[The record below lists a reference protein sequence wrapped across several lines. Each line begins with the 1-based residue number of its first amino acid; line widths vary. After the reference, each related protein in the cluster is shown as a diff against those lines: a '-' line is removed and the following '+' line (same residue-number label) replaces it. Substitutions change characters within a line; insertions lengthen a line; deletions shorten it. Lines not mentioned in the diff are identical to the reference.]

1 MLPSLSPAG
10 KLAHLRRSKSAADGL
25 SAFCWRY
32 GLGHYG
38 KGLFWHSSEL
48 LFAFFL
54 TEQAGLPAIWMGGV
68 LIAGILSSAGI
79 DLVVGR
85 ALRRRAFT
93 LERALQLHLIGAW
106 ASALPLIALFATD
119 LLPQSARIP
128 YALAAALAYRIAYAF
143 YDIPQ
148 NALVVLA
155 APDAD
160 TRARLSSL
168 RLAFSGLAAI
178 TVATIL
184 TAMLYDAQEPRAG
197 HFAIAAFAMSI
208 VAIGTAWRVARGHGP
223 TGAQDAPATMASRRF
238 HPPRCNIKSL
248 ETAGLLTTMAFAS
261 FAISLF
267 TTLEPYYAAATA
279 SGAPARLIV
288 LAAAMGLTGSQILW
302 LALVRHRS
310 AETVL
315 TAASITMG
323 SAIWLF
329 GGADPG
335 YFGQIAMACLFGIA
349 NGGVGMAL
357 WTIYANSVSGRSAA
371 GDPFAF
377 ALFTCAAK
385 LGIAAAGG
393 SVAYIMFLREGS
405 DGAERLILLGMTW
418 PPIAALGLA
427 LLSFYSTN
435 HMGISQFSPL
445 SRRDR
450 LTRGAPDTKGVSS
463 ANDPCQ
469 TSDTGSPTQG
479 KGGSPDR
486 SPTHEQDILRHGA

>member
-1 MLPSLSPAG
+1 MLPSLSPVE
-10 KLAHLRRSKSAADGL
+10 KLAYRRQPKDGADAL

-38 KGLFWHSSEL
+38 KGLFWQSSEL

-54 TEQAGLPAIWMGGV
+54 TEQAGLPAVWMGAV
-68 LIAGILSSAGI
+68 LIAGLLSSAGI
-79 DLVVGR
+79 DLLVGR
-85 ALRRRAFT
+85 ALRRRPFT

-128 YALAAALAYRIAYAF
+128 YALAAALAYRIAYTF

-148 NALVVLA
+148 NALLALA

-184 TAMLYDAQEPRAG
+184 TAMLLDMQEGRAG
-197 HFAIAAFAMSI
+197 HFAIAAIVMSF
-208 VAIGTAWRVARGHGP
+208 VAIGTAWRVARGHVPAGV
-223 TGAQDAPATMASRRF
+223 QDAPALIASRRSQS
-238 HPPRCNIKSL
+238 RKLDAKSF
-248 ETAGLLTTMAFAS
+248 ETAGLLAAMAFAS

-267 TTLEPYYAAATA
+267 TTLEPYYAAAA
-279 SGAPARLIV
+279 AFGAPTRLIV
-288 LAAAMGLTGSQILW
+288 LAAAVGLTGSQILW
-302 LALVRHRS
+302 LIIARRWS
-310 AETVL
+310 AEMVL
-315 TAASITMG
+315 SVASITMV
-323 SAIWLF
+323 SAIWFF
-329 GGADPG
+329 GGAGLG

-349 NGGVGMAL
+349 NGGVGMAF
-357 WTIYANSVSGRSAA
+357 WTIYANSVSRRSAA

-385 LGIAAAGG
+385 LGIGAAGG
-393 SVAYIMFLREGS
+393 GVAYIMFLREGS
-405 DGAERLILLGMTW
+405 DGAEHLIRLGMTW

-427 LLSFYSTN
+427 LLFFYWTN
-435 HMGISQFSPL
+435 YAGRTWAGGHSIPEL
-445 SRRDR
+445 SGQTDA
-450 LTRGAPDTKGVSS
+450 RG
-463 ANDPCQ
+463 
-469 TSDTGSPTQG
+469 TGY
-479 KGGSPDR
+479 GGHDA
-486 SPTHEQDILRHGA
+486 GAARGR